1 MQTYFLHR
9 SQLYMLSPVGE
20 EKKAIMQLL
29 RAHNAD
35 TATFPSSAEKP
46 S

>member
-9 SQLYMLSPVGE
+9 SQLYMLSPVDKE
-20 EKKAIMQLL
+20 EKAIMQLL
-29 RAHNAD
+29 TAHDVD
-35 TATFPSSAEKP
+35 TPTFPPRAEKP